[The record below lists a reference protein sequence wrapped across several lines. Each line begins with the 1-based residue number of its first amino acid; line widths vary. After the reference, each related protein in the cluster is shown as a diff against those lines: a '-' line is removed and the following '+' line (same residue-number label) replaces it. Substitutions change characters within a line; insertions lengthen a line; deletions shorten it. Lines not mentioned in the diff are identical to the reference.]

1 MFHHYH
7 GTCLQPIQYFSTRTE
22 VEFFGQ
28 KSTSGIS
35 LIHQKTLSPHTK
47 LYTRTPFLY
56 YLKISEI
63 IYIQYRLKRTP
74 KTKSDFSF
82 YYFTYVE
89 LSKPNQSKLQEE
101 DSNWPFYSSFLGL
114 LKELLNFE
122 KVQLSFP
129 YNCCYYSACSTWN
142 ETKFCLAAN
151 FYMNLKWHI
160 VTVDVKVFQL
170 FITALEA
177 LS

>member
-7 GTCLQPIQYFSTRTE
+7 GTCWQPIQYFSTRTE

-89 LSKPNQSKLQEE
+89 LSKPNQSKLQGE
-101 DSNWPFYSSFLGL
+101 DSKWPFYNTFLGAFK
-114 LKELLNFE
+114 KELLNFE
-122 KVQLSFP
+122 KCWAFLITAVIIVLVQLGMRQ
-129 YNCCYYSACSTWN
+129 
-142 ETKFCLAAN
+142 N
-151 FYMNLKWHI
+151 FVWLQ
-160 VTVDVKVFQL
+160 T
-170 FITALEA
+170 FIWIWSGIL
-177 LS
+177 